1 MSLVSKRSPAVFT
14 VGVDNNM
21 GMMHYFTP
29 AEIGEWK
36 GYRAKC
42 GAHMNDKR
50 VSIGS
55 LSNTFCMSCWELM
68 GMSVPEK
75 PEKCGKDR
83 NKRKN
88 KSKSAKNEQQRDLF

>member
-1 MSLVSKRSPAVFT
+1 MSLVSKRVPAVFT
-14 VGVDNNM
+14 VGVDEDM

-42 GAHMNDKR
+42 GAHMSGKR

-68 GMSVPEK
+68 GMSVPERT
-75 PEKCGKDR
+75 EKS
-83 NKRKN
+83 NKEPYKRRN
-88 KSKSAKNEQQRDLF
+88 KSKSITNEQQRNLF